1 MVTSDDRATVNGSA
15 PTEFRRLVSL
25 IPAAPVCWVK
35 PELVAEVTYP
45 TWTEDYLL
53 RQVSYQA
60 QREDKTARE
69 VVRAIPRA
77 GQS

>member
-1 MVTSDDRATVNGSA
+1 
-15 PTEFRRLVSL
+15 
-25 IPAAPVCWVK
+25 VK
-35 PELVAEVTYP
+35 PELVAEVTYL
-45 TWTEDYLL
+45 TWTEDNLL

-60 QREDKTARE
+60 QREDETARE